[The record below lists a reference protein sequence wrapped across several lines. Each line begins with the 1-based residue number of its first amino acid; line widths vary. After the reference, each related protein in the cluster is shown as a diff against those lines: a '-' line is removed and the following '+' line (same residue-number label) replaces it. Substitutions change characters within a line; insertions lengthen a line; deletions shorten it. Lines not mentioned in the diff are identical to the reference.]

1 VPWQIPQAI
10 PNRVATILE
19 RTHIKHVATTA
30 PLDMNLARKERQQ
43 GRKNAMTRRRV
54 MKLEERKKR
63 IAEVQAKETG
73 AVQVFEK
80 PRAVGRERM
89 KLRSATAATMPPAT
103 ATATIAPRTR
113 KNQTTSPPT
122 ASTTKSGKSPARPK
136 VPLRTS
142 PRLAL
147 NNSNQK
153 GKKVKEV

>member
-1 VPWQIPQAI
+1 M
-10 PNRVATILE
+10 ILE
-19 RTHIKHVATTA
+19 RTHIKHIATTA

-43 GRKNAMTRRRV
+43 GRKNAKTRRQV

-73 AVQVFEK
+73 TVQVFEK
-80 PRAVGRERM
+80 PRDVGRERM
-89 KLRSATAATMPPAT
+89 KLRSTTAATMPPAT
-103 ATATIAPRTR
+103 ATT
-113 KNQTTSPPT
+113 TTSPRIRTKQP
-122 ASTTKSGKSPARPK
+122 STTKSGKSPTRPK